1 MTQFALD
8 LTILFFSSLS
18 MGWTMGRLQLMA
30 KGY

>member
-8 LTILFFSSLS
+8 LVILFFGSLGAGWS
-18 MGWTMGRLQLMA
+18 MGKLQLMA